1 LITITGGSFIKPNQQ
16 CNERTALRTERG
28 QSICKDAL
36 TPFCFLSAAERQKRE
51 KAEKRKS
58 RKEKKQKRE
67 KQKRKRDKQKRREK
81 QKRKEEISL
90 KELKCKREKRSK
102 KYGWIQ
108 K

>member
-51 KAEKRKS
+51 K
-58 RKEKKQKRE
+58 
-67 KQKRKRDKQKRREK
+67 QKRKRDKQKRREK